1 MPLNQKPTHPPDDFP
16 DDLID
21 RLACLIHDSSLTE
34 YARAEYK
41 EQLDIIKIANTL
53 AKANQQHEED
63 EEIKN
68 DPARFIPPEDLEETG
83 PDPPNVLGVPLVET
97 EEWKE
102 CEEHSKHPDLIT
114 GVDGTNHQQRV
125 ERLANARKLDS
136 NRHIT
141 PTELIEQIDKWQH
154 CTKEDFIKEQWMNHR
169 LTQIED
175 LHTKFLEK
183 KGYFDQT
190 GKYLTLQEVKQQTNV
205 RKKDEIIKLFMYW
218 EASHYGVIGTGKRKD
233 QTVFKFKPIPTST

>member
-1 MPLNQKPTHPPDDFP
+1 
-16 DDLID
+16 
-21 RLACLIHDSSLTE
+21 
-34 YARAEYK
+34 
-41 EQLDIIKIANTL
+41 
-53 AKANQQHEED
+53 
-63 EEIKN
+63 
-68 DPARFIPPEDLEETG
+68 
-83 PDPPNVLGVPLVET
+83 
-97 EEWKE
+97 
-102 CEEHSKHPDLIT
+102 
-114 GVDGTNHQQRV
+114 
-125 ERLANARKLDS
+125 
-136 NRHIT
+136 
-141 PTELIEQIDKWQH
+141 
-154 CTKEDFIKEQWMNHR
+154 MNHR